1 MKQHGIGLD
10 IYRLRNHF
18 IHHPVASA
26 LSLFPLFSKFVQS
39 NALQNPKKMN
49 RQRTGVYG
57 KHLLNMKMP
66 SAEMSLSRSDF
77 ALGSGR

>member
-1 MKQHGIGLD
+1 MKQHGISLD
-10 IYRLRNHF
+10 TYRLRNHF

-26 LSLFPLFSKFVQS
+26 LSLCFLCSEFVQS
-39 NALQNPKKMN
+39 NAHQNPKKMY

-57 KHLLNMKMP
+57 KHLLNTKTP
-66 SAEMSLSRSDF
+66 NTEMSLSRSDF